1 MDINTLRIVITLVS
15 LVFFLWIVI
24 SAYRPS
30 RREAQELRAMSILK
44 DSEERIA
51 R

>member
-15 LVFFLWIVI
+15 LVLFLCIVI

-30 RREAQELRAMSILK
+30 RKDAQQMHALGILEDREP
-44 DSEERIA
+44 
-51 R
+51 